1 MIEIHKVNSPENMLI
16 MNMIDKNELL
26 CEAVAELNENFA
38 TLISIDEH
46 LPNLSYD
53 MGKAI
58 LNAIDLKGIRKVE
71 CSNKNLHNTLKKLG
85 FEQVNSKYFLDLTNY
100 FNNGCKKNEKF

>member
-1 MIEIHKVNSPENMLI
+1 MIEIHTINSQGNILAMNML
-16 MNMIDKNELL
+16 DKNELI
-26 CEAVAELNENFA
+26 CEAVAELNGNFA

-71 CSNKNLHNTLKKLG
+71 CSNENLHNTLKKLG
-85 FEQVNSKYFLDLTNY
+85 FERANREYFLDLTDY
-100 FNNGCKKNEKF
+100 FSNGCKKNEKF